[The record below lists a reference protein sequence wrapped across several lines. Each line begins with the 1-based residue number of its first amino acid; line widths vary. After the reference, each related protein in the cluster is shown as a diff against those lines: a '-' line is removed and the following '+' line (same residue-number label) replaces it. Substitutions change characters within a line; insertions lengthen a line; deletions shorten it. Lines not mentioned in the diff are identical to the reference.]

1 MRRLLFLLAFFG
13 LALAEIGNK
22 PALFFSMLNLKPA
35 TGPVDFARGKLATE
49 TLGGYLY
56 KVRYVGPATDV
67 EAQGR
72 VIAAALGAP
81 QLKGAYVKWFTAN
94 KDAIKAEKRPVRVKL
109 GEAHVLTLE
118 LKNDKVLLEV
128 APFELPEN
136 AFGKPRHVLGE
147 KGPLIREYSD
157 FYCPYC
163 QRLAL
168 KVLPQIKA
176 ELVEKGIAR
185 FEYRHF
191 PLVEIHADAFEAAR
205 ASECA
210 AEQGK
215 FWPFHDQLFADL
227 ANKKGANYLKIAK
240 DLGLEEKRFGDCLAS
255 DKYRDVVQ
263 NMRDEAE
270 RLGFSGTPS
279 VFVGP
284 FKLPNPFDVE
294 LYARY
299 AAMAAAKK

>member
-1 MRRLLFLLAFFG
+1 MRRLVLLLAFFG
-13 LALAEIGNK
+13 LALAEIGNQPK
-22 PALFFSMLNLKPA
+22 LFFSMLNLKPA
-35 TGPVDFARGKLATE
+35 AGPVDYARGKLATE

-56 KVRYVGPATDV
+56 KVRYVGPEADV

-81 QLKGAYVKWFTAN
+81 KLRDAYVKWFNAN
-94 KDAIKAEKRPVRVKL
+94 KAAIKGEKRPVKVKL

-118 LKNDKVLLEV
+118 LKDGKVLFEV
-128 APFELPEN
+128 APYEVPEN

-168 KVLPQIKA
+168 TVLPKIKA
-176 ELVEKGIAR
+176 ELVEKGLAR

-191 PLVEIHADAFEAAR
+191 PLVEIHPDAIEAAR

-215 FWPFHDQLFADL
+215 FWPFHDRLFADL

-240 DLGLEEKRFGDCLAS
+240 ALGLEEKRFGDCLAS

-270 RLGFSGTPS
+270 RLGLPGTPS

>member
-1 MRRLLFLLAFFG
+1 LLLAFFG
-13 LALAEIGNK
+13 LALAEIGNQPK
-22 PALFFSMLNLKPA
+22 LFFSMLNLKPA
-35 TGPVDFARGKLATE
+35 SQPVDFASGKLAIE

-56 KVRYVGPATDV
+56 KVRYVGPEDDV

-81 QLKGAYVKWFTAN
+81 KLKDAYVKWFRSN
-94 KDAIKAEKRPVRVKL
+94 KAAIKGEKPPVKVKL

-118 LKNDKVLLEV
+118 LKDGKVLLEV
-128 APFELPEN
+128 APFEVPEN

-168 KVLPQIKA
+168 TVLPKIKA
-176 ELVEKGIAR
+176 ELVEKGVAR

-191 PLVEIHADAFEAAR
+191 PLVEIHPDAIEAAR

-215 FWPFHDQLFADL
+215 FLPFHDRLFADL

-240 DLGLEEKRFGDCLAS
+240 ALGLVEKRFSDCLAS

-270 RLGFSGTPS
+270 RLGLPGTPS